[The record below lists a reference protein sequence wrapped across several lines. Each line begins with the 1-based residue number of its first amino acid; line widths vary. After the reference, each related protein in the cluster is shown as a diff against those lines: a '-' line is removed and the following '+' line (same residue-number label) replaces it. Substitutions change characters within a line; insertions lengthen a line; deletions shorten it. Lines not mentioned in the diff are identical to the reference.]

1 VKTGMRFIAAIRRVR
16 KMTGKVEI
24 IKKVVVEL
32 DLSNLDNWIYD
43 ISELQGILVEY
54 YNFGEG
60 EDWMEYVPF
69 KVIKVER
76 GEVG

>member
-1 VKTGMRFIAAIRRVR
+1 MRFIAAIRRVR
-16 KMTGKVEI
+16 KMSEKVEI

-54 YNFGEG
+54 YNIGEG

>member
-16 KMTGKVEI
+16 EMSEKVEI
-24 IKKVVVEL
+24 IKKIVVEL

-43 ISELQGILVEY
+43 ISDLKGIIIKY
-54 YNFGEG
+54 YNVGEG
-60 EDWMEYVPF
+60 EIWKEYVPF

-76 GEVG
+76 GE